1 MKNEYDNDQKQE
13 NQQLLLG
20 LWIVE
25 AKPIDEKERGEKG
38 VIENIFKEI
47 DEELNEY
54 IAEGVSNG
62 IWLIKVDESQCIIK
76 IKDKLKAVFKVH
88 NK

>member
-13 NQQLLLG
+13 SQQLLLG

-25 AKPIDEKERGEKG
+25 AKPIDEKGI
-38 VIENIFKEI
+38 IENIFKEI

-62 IWLIKVDESQCIIK
+62 IWVIKVDESQCIIK